1 MLTLGD
7 RPFTTG
13 RCRFLDSDG
22 IRDEPKIY
30 AQVVPGDWKT
40 PVLAQLDTGAAW
52 SVLDSEI
59 AEELGLFD
67 ERGEQAKLSTRLGLM
82 NGTLVRVP
90 FTLIA
95 EEGESLRL
103 DATVFVSREWREGTF
118 LGYGGLLE
126 RIRFAIDPSANN
138 FFFGSGA
145 D

>member
-22 IRDEPKIY
+22 IRAEPKIY
-30 AQVVPGDWKT
+30 VRVVPGAWET
-40 PVLAQLDTGAAW
+40 SVLAQLDTGAAW

-59 AEELGLFD
+59 AEILGLF
-67 ERGEQAKLSTRLGLM
+67 EESGEQAKLSTRLGLM
-82 NGTLVRVP
+82 NGMLVRIP

-103 DATVFVSREWREGTF
+103 DATVFVSREWQEGTF

-126 RIRFAIDPSANN
+126 RIRFAIDPAIKS
-138 FFFGSGA
+138 FFFGTGTE
-145 D
+145 

>member
-1 MLTLGD
+1 VLTLGD

-22 IRDEPKIY
+22 TRDEPKIY
-30 AQVVPGDWKT
+30 ARVVPGNWTT

-52 SVLDSEI
+52 SVLDTEI
-59 AEELGLFD
+59 AEDLGLLD
-67 ERGEQAKLSTRLGLM
+67 DRGEQAKLSTRLGLM
-82 NGTLVRVP
+82 NGSLVRIP
-90 FTLIA
+90 FTVIA

-126 RIRFAIDPSANN
+126 RIRFAIDPGTNS
-138 FFFGSGA
+138 FYFGSGA
-145 D
+145 A